1 MIRLDLKRLCDELGI
16 ENPNKFLRKCGI
28 TSYTATRLLSNQ
40 QDSIGFRY
48 LETICLNLHCT
59 IDDLF
64 TYTPKDK
71 LQTNHPLN
79 KLIRLKK
86 KESISSKL
94 KGLPSDKLDQIRNF
108 IDEIEKTNPST

>member
-1 MIRLDLKRLCDELGI
+1 MIRLDLKRVCDEQGI
-16 ENPNKFLRKCGI
+16 ENPNKFLQKCGI
-28 TSYTATRLLSNQ
+28 TSYTATRLLRNQ
-40 QDSIGFRY
+40 QDNISFRY

-71 LQTNHPLN
+71 LQNDHPLN

-94 KGLPSDKLDQIRNF
+94 KGLTSDKLDQIRNF
-108 IDEIEKTNPST
+108 IDEIEKSKPNT